1 MRKNVIIST
10 LLIAGL
16 SLTASQANAGTVTDL
31 FGQYNGI
38 ILNNFTPGGSEV
50 EGSLYVGGNF
60 NAGNT
65 TTINPQAIPDGF
77 LGGTLV
83 VGGNLNGQI
92 NMQSGSTL
100 VGGDITATFNNNG
113 NGSVTT
119 GGTSVNINNT
129 TVNENAVVSIDTT
142 GIAADFNTLSQDLVA
157 LNDGDFGFNVLDVD
171 SSYFTGQA
179 PMYAAGTTTIINVS
193 GMSLDTAGWNL
204 NGIYQNVLFNF
215 YEAESVD
222 INAAFG
228 ASILAPLATVE
239 NITSIEGTVIA
250 LNYINSGELH
260 PEHFTGDL
268 SGVSAV
274 PLPAAGWLFLSAL
287 IGLGAARRRKV

>member
-129 TVNENAVVSIDTT
+129 TVNENAVVS
-142 GIAADFNTLSQDLVA
+142 
-157 LNDGDFGFNVLDVD
+157 
-171 SSYFTGQA
+171 
-179 PMYAAGTTTIINVS
+179 M
-193 GMSLDTAGWNL
+193 
-204 NGIYQNVLFNF
+204 
-215 YEAESVD
+215 
-222 INAAFG
+222 
-228 ASILAPLATVE
+228 
-239 NITSIEGTVIA
+239 
-250 LNYINSGELH
+250 
-260 PEHFTGDL
+260 
-268 SGVSAV
+268 
-274 PLPAAGWLFLSAL
+274 
-287 IGLGAARRRKV
+287 

>member
-1 MRKNVIIST
+1 
-10 LLIAGL
+10 
-16 SLTASQANAGTVTDL
+16 
-31 FGQYNGI
+31 
-38 ILNNFTPGGSEV
+38 
-50 EGSLYVGGNF
+50 
-60 NAGNT
+60 
-65 TTINPQAIPDGF
+65 
-77 LGGTLV
+77 
-83 VGGNLNGQI
+83 
-92 NMQSGSTL
+92 
-100 VGGDITATFNNNG
+100 
-113 NGSVTT
+113 
-119 GGTSVNINNT
+119 
-129 TVNENAVVSIDTT
+129 
-142 GIAADFNTLSQDLVA
+142 
-157 LNDGDFGFNVLDVD
+157 
-171 SSYFTGQA
+171 
-179 PMYAAGTTTIINVS
+179 
-193 GMSLDTAGWNL
+193 MSLDTAGWNF

-287 IGLGAARRRKV
+287 IGLGAARRRTV